1 MRVSQWFIV
10 ATALFVTCLITAN
23 VIAVKL
29 VAVGGQV
36 LPAGIIIFP
45 VSYILGDVLTEV
57 YGLRRARLVI
67 WTGFGCNALFV
78 AAAWLGGIL
87 PPADFWDAQGAYERI
102 LGFTPRL
109 LLASLAA
116 YLIGEFA
123 NAYVLTWMKALTR
136 GRWLWSRTIGSTL
149 VGEGLDSLLFVGIA
163 FAGILPVRTLLI
175 TALTQWL
182 IKTAYE
188 VLATPLT
195 YLAVGFFQRA
205 EGQADGIQP
214 SGFSPVPL
222 HASGDD

>member
-29 VAVGGQV
+29 VAIGGQI
-36 LPAGIIIFP
+36 LPAGIVIFP

-87 PPADFWDAQGAYERI
+87 PAAGFWDGQPAYERI

-109 LLASLAA
+109 LAASLVA
-116 YLIGEFA
+116 YLVGEFA
-123 NAYVLTWMKALTR
+123 NAYVLTWLKALTR
-136 GRWLWSRTIGSTL
+136 GRWLWTRTIGSTL
-149 VGEGLDSLLFVGIA
+149 VGEGLDSLLFVGLA

-175 TALTQWL
+175 TAATQWL
-182 IKTAYE
+182 IKTGYE
-188 VLATPLT
+188 ALATPLT
-195 YLAVGFFQRA
+195 YLAVGFFRHA
-205 EGQADGIQP
+205 EGRADAMQP
-214 SGFSPVPL
+214 VGFSPMPL
-222 HASGDD
+222 HAGGDD